1 MLCVLTT
8 KYKDFPG
15 GPVVKS
21 SPSSAEGTGSIPG
34 WRAKTVHTSGPKNQ
48 NIKQKQYC
56 KKFHKDFKNG
66 PHLKSL
72 KKKKK
77 RYIAYLLCS
86 QCCARGLVST
96 GKPKSSN
103 ITAFPQTGTLSHLG
117 SSQLPK
123 HAAGKRQSPTPR
135 RPLAASSPLL
145 TDPSLPSPQVTG
157 TPSLPNSSDSLK
169 SSSQLFDPLHSMFA
183 IVD

>member
-66 PHLKSL
+66 PHLKSF

-77 RYIAYLLCS
+77 KPIHS
-86 QCCARGLVST
+86 VST
-96 GKPKSSN
+96 M
-103 ITAFPQTGTLSHLG
+103 FPVLCTGSCFN
-117 SSQLPK
+117 
-123 HAAGKRQSPTPR
+123 R
-135 RPLAASSPLL
+135 
-145 TDPSLPSPQVTG
+145 
-157 TPSLPNSSDSLK
+157 
-169 SSSQLFDPLHSMFA
+169 
-183 IVD
+183 